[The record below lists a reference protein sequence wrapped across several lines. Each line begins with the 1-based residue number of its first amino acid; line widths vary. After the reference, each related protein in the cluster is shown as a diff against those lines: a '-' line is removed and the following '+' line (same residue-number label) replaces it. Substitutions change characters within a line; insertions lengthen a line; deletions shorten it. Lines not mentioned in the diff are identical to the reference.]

1 MEITPVRTHAN
12 VEYIARCMNRCV
24 CASGR
29 HVDTCQSPAL
39 DLKEEKEEVVE
50 EDREGAMG
58 QAPPLVSQPDRSR
71 EPESPSLHSTT

>member
-12 VEYIARCMNRCV
+12 VEYIARCMNGGV

-39 DLKEEKEEVVE
+39 DLKEEKEKVVE
-50 EDREGAMG
+50 EDREGAVS
-58 QAPPLVSQPDRSR
+58 QTPPLISQPDRSR
-71 EPESPSLHSTT
+71 ELESPSLHSTT